1 MNREKE
7 LLRLK
12 KLALDNH
19 RRAIS
24 YYDMLE
30 KLIEESKYDS
40 SKLRLVNLPAE
51 LEEIAIP
58 LFLNSLGH
66 ESEALGE
73 RIEDR
78 KPQAPEGQPEG
89 QLVEEQHQH
98 KGHAYPE
105 RAAPGIIYLNTQRA
119 HKQ

>member
-40 SKLRLVNLPAE
+40 NMYKEFKDKLLMTKFSDGTLDAFH
-51 LEEIAIP
+51 EEMKKA
-58 LFLNSLGH
+58 LN
-66 ESEALGE
+66 
-73 RIEDR
+73 
-78 KPQAPEGQPEG
+78 
-89 QLVEEQHQH
+89 
-98 KGHAYPE
+98 
-105 RAAPGIIYLNTQRA
+105 
-119 HKQ
+119 